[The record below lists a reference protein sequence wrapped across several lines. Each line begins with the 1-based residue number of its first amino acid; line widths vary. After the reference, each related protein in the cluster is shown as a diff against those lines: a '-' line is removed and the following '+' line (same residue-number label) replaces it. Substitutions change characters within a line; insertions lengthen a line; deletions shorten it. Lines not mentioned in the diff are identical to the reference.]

1 MKNATDKKTTNEKK
15 LAKLEAKKL
24 LKQKKR
30 DAAKAKRLKLIEKR
44 KAKVEANKQKRAEK
58 KAKKLAKLEK
68 IKAKKAAIR
77 EHKKLMR
84 QKKLERI
91 AKQKAKA
98 KELKLKA
105 RAKAKVEKQ
114 KVEPHNDSKTSIKM
128 VSDDASIKIVVN
140 SLKDY
145 IKKLAKDNAGLDDK
159 QVKKLEKLGFTFAD
173 DAIGFIF
180 NVARKTKTPIKKPEA
195 IEPEVVEDVKPIEDK
210 SIETVID
217 EVVNKDEAAA
227 LEALADEM
235 ENEDDENNQ
244 IETPVG
250 DTYTDDNVIDNQ
262 PNGFEDD
269 EEDDTIDD
277 ARDENDDDKV
287 DFRRDWNNEF
297 GDDGERNENW

>member
-1 MKNATDKKTTNEKK
+1 MKKITDKKTLDEKK
-15 LAKLEAKKL
+15 LAKLEAKKAAKL
-24 LKQKKR
+24 KKR
-30 DAAKAKRLKLIEKR
+30 EAAKAKRLKLIEKR

-68 IKAKKAAIR
+68 IKAKKAAVR

-105 RAKAKVEKQ
+105 RAKAKAEKQ
-114 KVEPHNDSKTSIKM
+114 NAEVRNTGKTSIKI

-159 QVKKLEKLGFTFAD
+159 QVKKLEKLGFTFAN
-173 DAIGFIF
+173 DAIGFTF
-180 NVARKTKTPIKKPEA
+180 TASRKTKASTKKPEVV
-195 IEPEVVEDVKPIEDK
+195 EPEVVEEVKPVENVSIEDA
-210 SIETVID
+210 IDTVVSQD
-217 EVVNKDEAAA
+217 ESAA
-227 LEALADEM
+227 LEELANTIE
-235 ENEDDENNQ
+235 EDDP

-250 DTYTDDNVIDNQ
+250 DTYTDDTIATGQ
-262 PNGFEDD
+262 PNGFDEDD
-269 EEDDTIDD
+269 DDTIDD
-277 ARDENDDDKV
+277 SRDEDDDDKV
-287 DFRRDWNNEF
+287 DFRREWNNEF
-297 GDDGERNENW
+297 GDDGERDENW

>member
-105 RAKAKVEKQ
+105 RAKAKAEKQ
-114 KVEPHNDSKTSIKM
+114 NAEARNVGKTSVKI

-145 IKKLAKDNAGLDDK
+145 IKKLAKDKTGLDDK
-159 QVKKLEKLGFTFAD
+159 QAKKLEKLGFTFAD
-173 DAIGFIF
+173 GVIGFTFI
-180 NVARKTKTPIKKPEA
+180 ASCTTKAPAKKPEA
-195 IEPEVVEDVKPIEDK
+195 IEPEVVEDVKPTEDASIEDA
-210 SIETVID
+210 ID
-217 EVVNKDEAAA
+217 AVANQDESAA
-227 LEALADEM
+227 LEELANTIE
-235 ENEDDENNQ
+235 EDDP

-250 DTYTDDNVIDNQ
+250 DTYTDDAVATGQ
-262 PNGFEDD
+262 PNSFDDEDD
-269 EEDDTIDD
+269 DGTIDD
-277 ARDENDDDKV
+277 SRDEDDDDKV
-287 DFRRDWNNEF
+287 DFRREWNNEF
-297 GDDGERNENW
+297 GDDGERDENW